1 MATKYPMHDPETI
14 EKVVQF
20 LKDSSEYYSTS
31 VKSRVDAERMFS
43 GDFWTDELKKEWKRV
58 NRRCEHLSQWGV
70 FESSISSPI
79 SASPWHAQLED
90 QQEGGDIQEAINTIE
105 GDADAKAAFENC
117 FAKAT
122 DIGANYI
129 IVSIIED
136 EFTGEPKIV
145 PECAEDPAAVALDP
159 CVTKPSARDAEQGAV
174 VNWISEKKAKRLYG
188 QDVVPLNYPQT
199 LPMCYEIGDQWKTRP
214 NKSIPIVTYYEKNES
229 GTVDMIKVCGDLV
242 VEKLTLPTTFIPI
255 FRFSAYRVMKNRVV
269 DYIGVVQKTYS
280 LQLGLNLA
288 YSTML
293 ERMNRS
299 PKANFMYP
307 AGSMDGLEEYLQ
319 RCCDDDA
326 LALIYNPVE
335 GSQPIQLKEAF
346 ETGDLQNV
354 INTTQQLMA
363 AVLGVPPTGIQGS
376 VMGGVDVQKTAVEV
390 LEQAKNREGNVAQ
403 LYTHAYEAMR
413 AIWTCVIE
421 LLNDGRKMKFK
432 LEAGPD
438 VITKNMKTR
447 QELQVLAGMLPP
459 ELQPIL
465 AKYYA
470 DTLSTDDAKML
481 SKDIVANLDPTVKL
495 VHDGDLDEY
504 AIHEIRQMQSVAD
517 QAMEQLETV
526 TAENQQLKQ
535 QVQSL
540 FTELA
545 NKREERALDFNKAL
559 MDNQVDNRKLDIEEA
574 KVGMQANVE
583 EGKLSLE
590 TQKVAIEAQDRME
603 QTIEKNDAMIAD
615 VTGGI

>member
-1 MATKYPMHDPETI
+1 MHDPETI

-43 GDFWTDELKKEWKRV
+43 GDFWTDELRTEWKRS

-70 FESSISSPI
+70 FESTISSPL

-90 QQEGGDIQEAINTIE
+90 QTAGSEVQEAINAIE
-105 GDADAKAAFENC
+105 GDADAKVAFENC

-129 IVSIIED
+129 IVSTVED

-145 PECAEDPAAVALDP
+145 PECAEDPASVALDP
-159 CVTKPSARDAEQGAV
+159 CVTKPSARDAEQGAL
-174 VNWISEKKAKRLYG
+174 VNWISERKAKRLYG
-188 QDVVPLNYPQT
+188 NEVLPLNYPQT
-199 LPMCYEIGDQWKTRP
+199 LPMCYDIGDQWKTRP
-214 NKSIPIVTYYEKNES
+214 KKTIPIVTYYEKNDK

-242 VEKLTLPTTFIPI
+242 VQKLTLPTTMIPI
-255 FRFSAYRVMKNRVV
+255 FRFAAYRVLRNRVV
-269 DYIGVVQKTYS
+269 DYIGIVQKTYS

-326 LALIYNPVE
+326 LALIYNPVD
-335 GSQPIQLKEAF
+335 GAAPIQLKEAF

-354 INTTQQLMA
+354 IDTTQQLMG

-376 VMGGVDVQKTAVEV
+376 VMGGVDVVKTATEV
-390 LEQAKNREGNVAQ
+390 LEQAKNRESNVAQ
-403 LYTHAYEAMR
+403 LYAHAYETMR
-413 AIWTCVIE
+413 AVWTCIIE
-421 LLNDGRKMKFK
+421 MLNNCQKMQFK

-438 VITKNMKTR
+438 IITKNMKRR
-447 QELQVLAGMLPP
+447 QELQVMAGMLPP

-465 AKYYA
+465 AKYYC

-481 SKDIVANLDPTVKL
+481 SKDIVANMDPTIKL
-495 VHDGDLDEY
+495 VNNEDLDEY
-504 AIHEIRQMQSVAD
+504 AIHQIKQIQLVAD
-517 QAMEQLETV
+517 QAMDQLETV
-526 TAENQQLKQ
+526 TAENQDLKQ
-535 QVQSL
+535 QIQSL

-545 NKREERALDFNKAL
+545 NKREERQLEWNKAL
-559 MDNQVDNRKLDIEEA
+559 LDNQIDTARVQIDAAKADADAAIDSQKVELDA
-574 KVGMQANVE
+574 QR
-583 EGKLSLE
+583 
-590 TQKVAIEAQDRME
+590 VAIEAQDKME
-603 QTIEKNDAMIAD
+603 QTIQRNDTML
-615 VTGGI
+615 GGM